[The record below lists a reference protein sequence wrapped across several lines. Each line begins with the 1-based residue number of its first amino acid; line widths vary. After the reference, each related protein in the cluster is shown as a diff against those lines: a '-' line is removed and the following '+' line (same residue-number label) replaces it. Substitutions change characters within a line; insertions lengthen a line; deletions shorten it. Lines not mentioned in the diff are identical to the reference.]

1 MDTAAPQPTPT
12 PTISVSTFLAHR
24 RMVVCLF
31 ISTVVIVALLAA
43 SLQRDNSSAL
53 VAIALTG
60 ALGGFVSALRRFY
73 SFDPTV
79 DSGPA
84 LRIFGRSIGY
94 LLIYSLIPPLI
105 GLVGALVIYVMF
117 AGGLVNGPMFPTF
130 AEIVD
135 NCPGH
140 PPTCLT
146 HFQHFLNDWKPVTN
160 ADYAKAFIWGFI
172 AGFSERFV
180 PDMLS
185 KLSAQSDAAK

>member
-1 MDTAAPQPTPT
+1 
-12 PTISVSTFLAHR
+12 
-24 RMVVCLF
+24 MVVCLF
-31 ISTVVIVALLAA
+31 ISTLVVVALLAA
-43 SLQRDNSSAL
+43 SLLKDNSSAL

-73 SFDPTV
+73 NFDPTV

-94 LLIYSLIPPLI
+94 LLIYSLIPPVI

-117 AGGLVNGPMFPTF
+117 AGGLMNGPLFPKF
-130 AEIVD
+130 AEITD
-135 NCPGH
+135 NCPGKAAA
-140 PPTCLT
+140 CLT
-146 HFQHFLNDWKPVTN
+146 HFQHFLNDWKPETN

-180 PDMLS
+180 PDMLG
-185 KLSAQSDAAK
+185 KLTAQSDTDK